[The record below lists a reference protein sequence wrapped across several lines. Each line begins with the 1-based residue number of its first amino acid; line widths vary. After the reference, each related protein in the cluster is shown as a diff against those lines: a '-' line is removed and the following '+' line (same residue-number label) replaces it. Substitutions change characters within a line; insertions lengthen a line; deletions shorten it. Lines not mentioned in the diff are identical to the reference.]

1 MIGLAS
7 ARESGIPEPE
17 WYSPE
22 NLSRLLGNAVSGGTG
37 DTRLPIPQGASVL
50 LKPNWVYHENR
61 CGGGRECLYTS
72 LEFVLSAL
80 AMVLDC
86 RPSRITIGDAPIQ
99 GCHWDEIVTS
109 GFLERVRKLAGSC
122 PVETV
127 DFRCTIM
134 RGAGLEDGHDLGVRA
149 GDRFA
154 QFDLGLESLLE
165 PVSHPQ
171 GRFRVSMYDPDLL
184 AARHSP
190 GRHQYVIAREALD
203 ADVILNLPKLK
214 THRKAGMT
222 GALKNLVG
230 LNGNKEYLPHHR
242 KGGTRTGGDCYP
254 GSSVLKSLAETM
266 LDAANRR
273 IGRESFSRWLF
284 GARIAL
290 ELKKIAGGE
299 AEIDGGWH
307 GNDTVWRTVLD
318 INRIALYGR
327 PDGTMADSPQ
337 RRVLSLTDGLVCGQG
352 DGPLMPEPL
361 PLGVVT
367 FSDSS
372 ADVDRLHCRLLGL
385 DPDRLPMVREAGSQ
399 FRWPLPSGPAGS
411 CAGDGLQSWSTG
423 LPLSPARLPPGW
435 RREG

>member
-7 ARESGIPEPE
+7 ARESGIPESE
-17 WYSPE
+17 WYSRE
-22 NLSRLLGNAVSGGTG
+22 NLAHLLRRAVAGTEG
-37 DTRLPIPQGASVL
+37 DTPLPITEGARVL
-50 LKPNWVYHENR
+50 VKPNWVYHENR
-61 CGGGRECLYTS
+61 CGGGTQCLYTS

-80 AMVLDC
+80 EMVLEC
-86 RPSRITIGDAPIQ
+86 GPSRVTIGDAPIQ

-109 GFLERVRKLAGSC
+109 GFLERVSELAGAC

-134 RGAGLEDGHDLGVRA
+134 RGAGLEDGHDIGVRPQE
-149 GDRFA
+149 RFTR
-154 QFDLGLESLLE
+154 FDLGIESLLE
-165 PVSHPQ
+165 PVSHPP

-190 GRHQYVIAREALD
+190 GRHQYVIAREALE

-273 IGRESFSRWLF
+273 IGRASFSRWLF

-299 AEIDGGWH
+299 AEIDGGWS

-318 INRIALYGR
+318 INRIAHYGR
-327 PDGTMADSPQ
+327 SDGTMADSPQ
-337 RRVLSLTDGLVCGQG
+337 RRILSLTDGLVCGQG

-372 ADVDRLHCRLLGL
+372 VDVDRLHCRLLGL
-385 DPDRLPMVREAGSQ
+385 DPGLVPMIREAGSG
-399 FRWPLPSGPAGS
+399 FRWPLPSGIPGS
-411 CAGDGLQSWSTG
+411 CGCDGSAARQTG
-423 LPLSPARLPPGW
+423 HLGEPVRLPPGW
-435 RREG
+435 RPGS